1 MKQIVQAALVM
12 ILGAGVF
19 SGSAEGADYRVDPA
33 RSELVVRLHKAGVA
47 AVLAHNHVIRASRY
61 LGEAEADPP
70 SLWVEAEAASLLAD
84 EPAMRQKYG
93 LTKPLGREDREKIQ
107 SAMESAVQ
115 LNVSRY
121 PAIRFDSTHIERQTD
136 EQYVVTGNLT
146 IHGVTKTVSFP
157 AAVSEEPDG
166 LRGKA
171 ALSFRQSDFGIT
183 PYSAMFGAVRNK
195 DEADLHVE
203 LYLVPADSVNTD
215 AD

>member
-1 MKQIVQAALVM
+1 MKQIVQAALVI
-12 ILGAGVF
+12 ILGVFVF
-19 SGSAEGADYRVDPA
+19 SGSAESADYRVDA
-33 RSELVVRLHKAGVA
+33 TGSELVVRLYKAGIA
-47 AVLAHNHVIRASRY
+47 AALAHNHVIRASRFV
-61 LGEAEADPP
+61 GEAEADPL

-107 SAMESAVQ
+107 SAMESAEQ
-115 LNVSRY
+115 LDVNRY
-121 PAIRFDSTHIERQTD
+121 PVIRFASTHIERQTN

-146 IHGVTKTVSFP
+146 IHGVTRTVSFP
-157 AAVSEEPDG
+157 AAVSEEPGG

-203 LYLVPADSVNTD
+203 LYLVPTNSANTD